1 LERVAYQA
9 MAEIEGRHWWFV
21 GRRAI
26 IRSIIEKR
34 IRPGRN
40 ARVLEAGCGTGGNLA
55 MLGDYGSL
63 AALEYDDDA
72 RAIARERTGV
82 DVQPGRLP
90 DGIDHIDGPFQMIT
104 LFDVLEHLDEDEESL
119 RSLSKLLAADGKII
133 LTVPAL
139 QFLWSDHD
147 VVHHHHRRYSS
158 ARLRDVLERAGLQV
172 EYISYFNSLLLPAA
186 ILQRLASRFS
196 KKQAAIDDVPPTAV
210 NSLLT
215 KIFAAERSL
224 LSWFRLPIGLSLC
237 AVCSAK

>member
-1 LERVAYQA
+1 
-9 MAEIEGRHWWFV
+9 MADIEGKHWWFV

-34 IRPGRN
+34 VRPKDSSRI
-40 ARVLEAGCGTGGNLA
+40 LEAGCGTGGNLA

-63 AALEYDDDA
+63 EALEYDDDA
-72 RAIARERTGV
+72 RAIARERSGI

-90 DGIDHIDGPFQMIT
+90 DGIDHVNGPYQLVT
-104 LFDVLEHLDEDEESL
+104 LFDVLEHLEEDEASL
-119 RSLSKLLAADGKII
+119 RSLSKLLASDGKII

-158 ARLRDVLERAGLQV
+158 ARLREVLERAGLQV

-186 ILQRLASRFS
+186 ILQRLASRLS
-196 KKQAAIDDVPPTAV
+196 KKKPAIDEVPSKV
-210 NSLLT
+210 LNSFLT
-215 KIFAAERSL
+215 KIFSGERL
-224 LSWFRLPIGLSLC
+224 LLNRIRLPLGLSLC